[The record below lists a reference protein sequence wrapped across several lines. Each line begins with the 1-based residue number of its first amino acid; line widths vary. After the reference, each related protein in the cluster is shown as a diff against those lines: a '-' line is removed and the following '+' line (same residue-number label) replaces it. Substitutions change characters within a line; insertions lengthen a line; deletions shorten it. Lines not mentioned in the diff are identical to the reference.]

1 MAWAC
6 FHSRAVTAHSSF
18 VVVPPDEFAHAARAQ
33 QPLHL
38 KEISLR
44 LGFSGVYCTGAKL
57 YDL

>member
-38 KEISLR
+38 RHVFRVEYACVPPRPL
-44 LGFSGVYCTGAKL
+44 
-57 YDL
+57 